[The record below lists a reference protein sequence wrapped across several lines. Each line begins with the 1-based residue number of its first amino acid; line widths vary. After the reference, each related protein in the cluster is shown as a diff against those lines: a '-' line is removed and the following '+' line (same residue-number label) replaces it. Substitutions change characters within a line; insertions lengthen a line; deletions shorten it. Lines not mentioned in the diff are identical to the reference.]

1 MADPEP
7 GGRGDTAPT
16 RPRRLLVVANQT
28 LAGPELAE
36 AVEERLRAGVHDVLV
51 VVPATHSAAWRAQ
64 RYQWGMAGA
73 LGTPV
78 PDLPVEDPEGERAAR
93 ERLDAALDRL
103 RAAGVTASGTLGAPD
118 PMEAVSDV
126 LASTEVDEVLISTL
140 PAGISKWL
148 GLDLPKRIE
157 RRFHLPV
164 RQVTAK
170 AEPAAR

>member
-1 MADPEP
+1 
-7 GGRGDTAPT
+7 
-16 RPRRLLVVANQT
+16 
-28 LAGPELAE
+28 
-36 AVEERLRAGVHDVLV
+36 
-51 VVPATHSAAWRAQ
+51 
-64 RYQWGMAGA
+64 
-73 LGTPV
+73 
-78 PDLPVEDPEGERAAR
+78 
-93 ERLDAALDRL
+93 
-103 RAAGVTASGTLGAPD
+103 
-118 PMEAVSDV
+118 MEAVSDV

>member
-1 MADPEP
+1 MSDPEP
-7 GGRGDTAPT
+7 GGPGSVAPA

-36 AVEERLRAGVHDVLV
+36 AVEERLRAGIQEVLV
-51 VVPATHSAAWRAQ
+51 VVPATHSAAWKAQ

-78 PDLPVEDPEGERAAR
+78 PDLPADDPEGERVAR
-93 ERLDAALDRL
+93 ERLDAALERL
-103 RAAGVTASGTLGAPD
+103 RAAGVNASGTVGAPD

-126 LASTEVDEVLISTL
+126 LVSTEVDEVLISTL

-157 RRFHLPV
+157 RRFHLSV